1 MHYDLNHKKQLH
13 PKPTFVPVK
22 IYIMLSDH
30 HKQAILA
37 TVPLLKAGGLALTTH
52 FYNRM
57 LQHHPDL
64 KNLFN
69 MGNQHSGK
77 QQTALAMAVLAYA
90 ENISDPSVLMPAID
104 FIGHKHTSLNVQ
116 PEQYEI
122 VGTHLIASIREVL
135 QEAAT
140 DEVLEA
146 WSLAYA
152 QLAGIMTGYEQE
164 MYARKKNTEGG
175 WTGWRSFIVK
185 SKVEESSEI
194 VSFYLTPKDGGKIPF
209 HQPGQYLSV
218 KVFLPS
224 LNLEQIRQYSIS
236 CAPNDEYFRISVKRE
251 RGTTAAVNGMI
262 SNYLHDHVFEGSE
275 LELSAPAGSFILQ
288 RNHHKKVFI
297 SGGIG
302 QTPLLSMLEAID
314 LNEDTQDIIW
324 IHACRNRKVH
334 AFSDKIS
341 YIRNNHENI
350 KSYQFYDVVE
360 EKTADARIFE
370 GPVDLNKVR
379 DLKFD
384 DQTEYYICG
393 PKPFLEKMLLELK
406 NNNVREQQIFYEE
419 FGPKS
424 I

>member
-1 MHYDLNHKKQLH
+1 MLLKT
-13 PKPTFVPVK
+13 TFVPIK
-22 IYIMLSDH
+22 IFVMLTHH
-30 HKQAILA
+30 HKQIILA
-37 TVPLLKAGGLALTTH
+37 TVPLLRAGGVALTTH

-57 LQHHPDL
+57 LEHHPEL

-69 MGNQHSGK
+69 MGNQQSGK

-90 ENISDPSVLMPAID
+90 ENISNPSVLMPAID

-122 VGTHLIASIREVL
+122 VGAHLIASIKELL

-140 DEVLEA
+140 NEVLEA
-146 WSLAYA
+146 WSLAYE
-152 QLAGIMTGYEQE
+152 QLAAIMIGYEKE
-164 MYARKKNTEGG
+164 MYNHKKNTDGG
-175 WTGWRSFIVK
+175 WTGWRTFIVK
-185 SKVEESSEI
+185 SRIEESSEI
-194 VSFYLTPKDGGKIPF
+194 VSFYLTPKDGQKIPF

-218 KVFLPS
+218 KTFLPG

-251 RGTTAAVNGMI
+251 KGTSIAVNGMI
-262 SNYLHDHVFEGSE
+262 SNHLHDHIFEGNE

-288 RNHHKKVFI
+288 KNQNKKVFI

-302 QTPLLSMLEAID
+302 QTPLLSMLEAMD
-314 LNEDTQDIIW
+314 LNEEATQDVIW
-324 IHACRNRKVH
+324 IHACRNRQVH
-334 AFSDKIS
+334 AFSDKIT
-341 YIRNNHENI
+341 YIRNNHENV

-360 EKTADARIFE
+360 EKVHEEHIFE
-370 GPVDLNKVR
+370 GPVDFTKIK
-379 DLKFD
+379 DLRFED
-384 DQTEYYICG
+384 HTEYYICG

-406 NNNVREQQIFYEE
+406 TNKVGEQQIFYEE